1 MSTVLLALAVV
12 SLALLV
18 EGHVRLRRV
27 LARRP
32 AQPPFPTTAPSITV
46 IRPVKGLDTGAEDN
60 IRAFLQ
66 MEYPG
71 RLELLFVVDSEED
84 PAYPVIRRLVA
95 EQRTTAERV
104 QILLSGSPP
113 PGRTGK
119 LNAMLVGVAAARG
132 ELLAFNDSD
141 SRPTRD
147 LLGRLVSELLARPD
161 CGCTFAPVVAASDRP
176 TAGDVGYELLL
187 NAWYGP
193 TVAWAAEPRSELDF
207 IMGQLMVCRRPALD
221 AVGGVGVAEGHFVDD
236 MYIGRALW
244 AAGWKNVVIE
254 SPLRIVTGGMGP
266 LQFFQ
271 TFRRWLL
278 FSEGGLSFRFTW
290 PNWVRGVSCWIA
302 WAVLGVALSTGHLA
316 AGVLAALAIAFSVY
330 TQASL
335 QRAYHGPSIAVH
347 QLWVPAVIPLLG
359 GVVAIAA
366 RLNRRVDWRGRSY
379 DLDAEAR
386 LGASGSP
393 AAGT

>member
-1 MSTVLLALAVV
+1 MNTLLLVLAGLSLVLLI
-12 SLALLV
+12 
-18 EGHVRLRRV
+18 EGHVRLRRI
-27 LARRP
+27 LDRRRGE
-32 AQPPFPTTAPSITV
+32 PPFPASAPSMTV

-60 IRAFLQ
+60 IRAFLE

-95 EQRTTAERV
+95 EHRTTAQRV
-104 QILLSGSPP
+104 EILLSGSPP

-119 LNAMLVGVAAARG
+119 LNAMLAGVAAATG

-141 SRPTRD
+141 SRPTKD

-161 CGCTFAPVVAASDRP
+161 AGCTFAPVFAASDRP

-193 TVAWAAEPRSELDF
+193 TVSWAAQPRGELNF
-207 IMGQLMVCRRPALD
+207 IMGQLMVCRREALE
-221 AVGGVGVAEGHFVDD
+221 AVGGVGVAQGHFVDD

-244 AAGWKNVVIE
+244 EAGWKNVVIE
-254 SPLRIVTGGMGP
+254 TPLRIVTGGMGP
-266 LQFFQ
+266 LQFLR
-271 TFRRWLL
+271 TFRRWFL
-278 FSEGGLSFRFTW
+278 FSEGGLSLRFTW

-302 WAVLGVALSTGHLA
+302 WAVLGIALA
-316 AGVLAALAIAFSVY
+316 AGRPGPALVAALAIAFSVY

-335 QRAYHGPSIAVH
+335 QRAYHGPRIAVH
-347 QLWVPAVIPLLG
+347 QLWVPAIIPLLG
-359 GVVAIAA
+359 GMVAIAA

-386 LGASGSP
+386 LGRSGSP
-393 AAGT
+393 APGG

>member
-1 MSTVLLALAVV
+1 MSTVLLALAVL
-12 SLALLV
+12 SLALLI
-18 EGHVRLRRV
+18 EGHVRLRRI
-27 LARRP
+27 LGRRP
-32 AQPPFPTTAPSITV
+32 ARPPFPATAPSITV
-46 IRPVKGLDTGAEDN
+46 IRPVKGLDIGAEEN
-60 IRAFLQ
+60 IRAFLE

-84 PAYPVIRRLVA
+84 PSYPVIRRLIA
-95 EQRTTAERV
+95 EHRTTARRV
-104 QILLSGSPP
+104 EILLSGSPP
-113 PGRTGK
+113 QGRTGK
-119 LNAMLVGVAAARG
+119 LNAMLVGAAAANG

-141 SRPTRD
+141 SRPTKD
-147 LLGRLVSELLARPD
+147 LLGRLVAELLARPD

-193 TVAWAAEPRSELDF
+193 TVSWAAQPRGELDF
-207 IMGQLMVCRRPALD
+207 IMGQLMVFRRQALD

-244 AAGWKNVVIE
+244 HAGWKNVVIE

-266 LQFFQ
+266 LQFFR
-271 TFRRWLL
+271 TFRRWFL

-302 WAVLGVALSTGHLA
+302 WAVLGVALATGNPA
-316 AGVLAALAIAFSVY
+316 AAAMAVLAIAFSVY

-335 QRAYHGPSIAVH
+335 QVAYRGPPIAVH
-347 QLWVPAVIPLLG
+347 QLWVPAVIPILG
-359 GVVAIAA
+359 ALVALAA
-366 RLNRRVDWRGRSY
+366 KLNRRVDWRGRSY
-379 DLDAEAR
+379 DLDADAR